1 MITTRIISTGA
12 CVPEQVITNDDL
24 SKIVDTS
31 DEWITQRTGI
41 KRRHISAGEN
51 TSHFAI
57 NTARQVLERAEVSAE
72 NVDLIIV
79 ASVTAD
85 YGTCL
90 YGSKG
95 DRCSKCGGIRCKC
108 SVQRIYVC
116 IKHS

>member
-51 TSHFAI
+51 TSYFAI
-57 NTARQVLERAEVSAE
+57 NTARQVLDRAEVSAE
-72 NVDLIIV
+72 DVDLIIV

-85 YGTCL
+85 YVPCL

>member
-51 TSHFAI
+51 TKCNY
-57 NTARQVLERAEVSAE
+57 NT
-72 NVDLIIV
+72 
-79 ASVTAD
+79 
-85 YGTCL
+85 
-90 YGSKG
+90 
-95 DRCSKCGGIRCKC
+95 
-108 SVQRIYVC
+108 
-116 IKHS
+116 